1 MSIDRPAARINGQA
15 FFFLRNMSTPIE
27 LQIVIAVSSRA
38 LFNLED
44 EHRIFEE
51 EGVAAY
57 RSWQVQHADEPLEP
71 GTAFPFIQKLLRI
84 NSLFG
89 DKHPFRVVVLSR
101 NTPETGQRFFN
112 SCRAYNLPITA
123 GAFTSGQST
132 FPYLQAF
139 DASLFLSAN
148 KENVFNAVAKG
159 QPAGLVIP
167 SSTSLTEDEQD
178 EELRIAFDFDGVV
191 IDDEAEKAFQK
202 DGMKGF
208 TQHEHQK
215 RDIPHQPG
223 PMHRLFIKLGQ
234 FQSLDAERGKGDPY
248 YKPVLRVS
256 IVTARGALNE
266 ERLITSLKSF
276 GMSAAELFL
285 MDGLPKKRV
294 LDVLKPH
301 IYFDDQLK
309 HLESTSATVP
319 SVLVPFGINNFM
331 P

>member
-1 MSIDRPAARINGQA
+1 MGLSVKSSDRP
-15 FFFLRNMSTPIE
+15 FYLDVMSTPIE
-27 LQIVIAVSSRA
+27 QQIVVAVSSRA

-51 EGVAAY
+51 QGVEAY
-57 RSWQVQHADEPLEP
+57 RAWQVQHANEPLEP
-71 GTAFPFIQKLLRI
+71 GTAFQFIRKLLRI
-84 NSLFG
+84 NTLFG
-89 DKHPFRVVVLSR
+89 DKQPFRVVVLSR

-148 KENVFNAVAKG
+148 KENVLTAIARG

-167 SSTSLTEDEQD
+167 TSQSKPEEESDD
-178 EELRIAFDFDGVV
+178 ELRIAFDFDGVV
-191 IDDEAEKAFQK
+191 IDDEAEKAFHKEGIQ
-202 DGMKGF
+202 GF
-208 TQHEHQK
+208 ALHEHRN

-223 PMHRLFIKLGQ
+223 PMHRLFTKLGQ
-234 FQSLDAERGKGDPY
+234 FQAMDAERGKGNPY
-248 YKPVLRVS
+248 FKPVLRVS
-256 IVTARGALNE
+256 IVTARGAMNE

-294 LDVLKPH
+294 LDILKPH

-309 HLESTSATVP
+309 HVESTSATVP
-319 SVLVPFGINNFM
+319 SVLVPFGINNFVH
-331 P
+331 

>member
-1 MSIDRPAARINGQA
+1 MN
-15 FFFLRNMSTPIE
+15 TPIE
-27 LQIVIAVSSRA
+27 QQIVIAVSSRA
-38 LFNLED
+38 LFNLEN

-51 EGVAAY
+51 QGVEAY
-57 RSWQVQHADEPLEP
+57 RNWQVKHADEPLEP
-71 GTAFPFIQKLLRI
+71 GTAFRFIRKLLRI
-84 NSLFG
+84 NTLFG
-89 DKHPFRVVVLSR
+89 DQQPFRVVVLSR

-112 SCRAYNLPITA
+112 SCRAYDLPITA

-148 KENVFNAVAKG
+148 KENVFTAIARG

-167 SSTSLTEDEQD
+167 TSTSMKDEESD

-191 IDDEAEKAFQK
+191 IDDEAEKAFQEQ
-202 DGMKGF
+202 GIQGF
-208 TQHEHQK
+208 VKHEQQK

-223 PMHRLFIKLGQ
+223 PMYRLFTKLGQ
-234 FQSLDAERGKGDPY
+234 FQSLDAQRGKGDPY
-248 YKPVLRVS
+248 FKPVLRVS
-256 IVTARGALNE
+256 IVTSRGAMNE

-309 HLESTSATVP
+309 HVESTSDTVP

-331 P
+331 R

>member
-1 MSIDRPAARINGQA
+1 
-15 FFFLRNMSTPIE
+15 MSTPIE
-27 LQIVIAVSSRA
+27 QQIVIAVSSRA
-38 LFNLED
+38 LFNLEN

-51 EGVAAY
+51 QGVDAY
-57 RSWQVQHADEPLEP
+57 RAWQVQHANEPLEP
-71 GTAFPFIQKLLRI
+71 GTAFRFIRKLLRI
-84 NSLFG
+84 NTLFG
-89 DKHPFRVVVLSR
+89 EKHPFRVVVLSR

-112 SCRAYNLPITA
+112 SCRAYDLPITA

-148 KENVFNAVAKG
+148 KENVFTAIEKG

-167 SSTSLTEDEQD
+167 TSLAQTEEETDD
-178 EELRIAFDFDGVV
+178 ELRIAFDFDGVV
-191 IDDEAEKAFQK
+191 IDDEAEKAFHKEGIQ
-202 DGMKGF
+202 GF
-208 TQHEHQK
+208 SLHEHRN

-223 PMHRLFIKLGQ
+223 PMHRLFTKLGQ
-234 FQSLDAERGKGDPY
+234 FQALDAERGKGDPY
-248 YKPVLRVS
+248 FKPVLRVS
-256 IVTARGALNE
+256 IVTARGAMNE

-309 HLESTSATVP
+309 HVESTSATVP
-319 SVLVPFGINNFM
+319 SVLVPFGINNFVH
-331 P
+331 

>member
-1 MSIDRPAARINGQA
+1 
-15 FFFLRNMSTPIE
+15 MSTPIE
-27 LQIVIAVSSRA
+27 QQIVIAVSSRA
-38 LFNLED
+38 LFNLES

-51 EGVAAY
+51 QGVEAY
-57 RSWQVQHADEPLEP
+57 REWQIAHADEPLEP
-71 GTAFPFIQKLLRI
+71 GTAFPFIRKILHI
-84 NSLFG
+84 NTLFG

-112 SCRAYNLPITA
+112 SCRAYELPITA

-148 KENVFNAVAKG
+148 KENVLTAIAKG
-159 QPAGLVIP
+159 QPAELVIP
-167 SSTSLTEDEQD
+167 TPQSNLEEESD

-191 IDDEAEKAFQK
+191 IDDEAEKAFHEE
-202 DGMKGF
+202 GMKGF
-208 TQHEHQK
+208 SQHEHSK

-223 PMHRLFIKLGQ
+223 PMHRLFTKLGQ
-234 FQSLDAERGKGDPY
+234 FQALDAERGKGDPY

-266 ERLITSLKSF
+266 ERLMTSLKSF

-294 LDVLKPH
+294 LDVLRPH

-309 HLESTSATVP
+309 HVESTSATVP
-319 SVLVPFGINNFM
+319 SVLVPFGINNFVQ
-331 P
+331 

>member
-1 MSIDRPAARINGQA
+1 
-15 FFFLRNMSTPIE
+15 MSTPIE
-27 LQIVIAVSSRA
+27 QQIVIAVSSRA
-38 LFNLED
+38 LFNLEN
-44 EHRIFEE
+44 EHSIFEE
-51 EGVAAY
+51 QGVEAY
-57 RSWQVQHADEPLEP
+57 RDWQVRHADEPLEP
-71 GTAFPFIQKLLRI
+71 GTAFPFIRKLLRI

-89 DKHPFRVVVLSR
+89 DRQPFRVVVLSR

-112 SCRAYNLPITA
+112 SCRSYDLQITA

-148 KENVFNAVAKG
+148 KENVFTAVGKG
-159 QPAGLVIP
+159 QPAGIVIP
-167 SSTSLTEDEQD
+167 APAASLTEEEDD
-178 EELRIAFDFDGVV
+178 ELRIAFDFDGVV

-202 DGMKGF
+202 EGMQGF
-208 TQHEHQK
+208 SEHEHSK

-223 PMHRLFIKLGQ
+223 PMYQLFTKLGQ
-234 FQSLDAERGKGDPY
+234 FQALDAERGKGNPY

-256 IVTARGALNE
+256 IVTARGATNE

-309 HLESTSATVP
+309 HVESTSATVP
-319 SVLVPFGINNFM
+319 SVLVPFGINNFVH
-331 P
+331 